1 MAEPPEPVLFQGH
14 PVSAATPSL
23 GESTDVECPICYQ
36 EYNQSSKCPR
46 MLECLHVFC
55 TECLQR
61 IQLSPY
67 PTDPSD
73 PQSPPSPAISCPLC
87 RHPTTLE
94 TGDPLTLPCNSRILA
109 QLPPMAFRMPTSVAT
124 RLATVTQ
131 SVVLS
136 LEASRDSRFIILPT
150 VSLRVEQ
157 MHPSDRPHS
166 GGGGLVDEV
175 EVLQH
180 HRRTLVCVQLLAVV
194 FWVLFGVT
202 CIVAVVFGPS
212 FFCK

>member
-1 MAEPPEPVLFQGH
+1 
-14 PVSAATPSL
+14 
-23 GESTDVECPICYQ
+23 
-36 EYNQSSKCPR
+36 
-46 MLECLHVFC
+46 
-55 TECLQR
+55 
-61 IQLSPY
+61 
-67 PTDPSD
+67 
-73 PQSPPSPAISCPLC
+73 
-87 RHPTTLE
+87 
-94 TGDPLTLPCNSRILA
+94 
-109 QLPPMAFRMPTSVAT
+109 MAFRMPTSVAA

-131 SVVLS
+131 RVVLS

-180 HRRTLVCVQLLAVV
+180 HRRNLVCVQLLAVV

-202 CIVAVVFGPS
+202 CVVVVVFGPS
-212 FFCK
+212 FFCN

>member
-1 MAEPPEPVLFQGH
+1 LETNLYFTSQLSVEFKLSRPE
-14 PVSAATPSL
+14 A
-23 GESTDVECPICYQ
+23 
-36 EYNQSSKCPR
+36 CPR

-61 IQLSPY
+61 IQL
-67 PTDPSD
+67 
-73 PQSPPSPAISCPLC
+73 PAISCPLC